1 MANRE
6 CLKGWILA
14 PSPTDGVNVPFFVYV
29 RDKDIQWDESNLPE
43 NLNKL
48 SLKGTDREVFYPNY
62 QWKFEFNNWI
72 INLYQDGSYEAIKKI
87 SVTDFF
93 TYNTESN
100 LTAKIILPF
109 ETINDKNFSIQSTI
123 ISSDDDITGSTI
135 SVAPVSDN
143 IIDNIDVILR
153 NVTYHYR
160 ENFKTNGDY
169 NNSYVNVSV
178 TGKINL
184 Q

>member
-6 CLKGWILA
+6 CLKGWIIS

-48 SLKGTDREVFYPNY
+48 SLKGTDRKVFYPNY
-62 QWKFEFNNWI
+62 QWKYKFNNWI

-93 TYNTESN
+93 TYNTESK
-100 LTAKIILPF
+100 LTG
-109 ETINDKNFSIQSTI
+109 TI

-143 IIDNIDVILR
+143 IIDNIDVVLR